1 MLFVLGILAMDA
13 TGLDAL
19 VSVETCTSVQDVQ
32 PDGTCPSLC
41 VRCAC
46 CAQPI
51 LPNVVMAV
59 VSMSVPQP
67 VADHILLRLPN
78 TAPAKILHVP
88 KSASST
94 I

>member
-1 MLFVLGILAMDA
+1 MLFVLGILVMDA
-13 TGLDAL
+13 TGIDAL
-19 VSVETCTSVQDVQ
+19 VSRETCTSVEDAQ

-51 LPNVVMAV
+51 LPNVVRTV
-59 VSMSVPQP
+59 VSTSVPQP
-67 VADHILLRLPN
+67 VADQVLPYLPK

-94 I
+94 N